1 MKILSFI
8 KDVVIL
14 FITLS
19 LADLLKLSFWVE
31 LAVVFGI
38 LIVGEAVFTIIQS
51 KREKTKK

>member
-14 FITLS
+14 FITFS

-38 LIVGEAVFTIIQS
+38 LIVGEAVFTIIQN
-51 KREKTKK
+51 KREKAKK